1 MVTAARGR
9 TRGAST
15 IGCLFTLLILVA
27 ILYYGVDIGRIY
39 WNYYRLEDE
48 METSARF
55 ASTQRD
61 DEIIKH
67 LIGVSEDLGLPA
79 ESRRFIIQRS
89 QHPPLVTIKTTYR
102 VELELPFQ
110 RRTLVMRP
118 EASVRQ

>member
-55 ASTQRD
+55 ASSQPD
-61 DEIIKH
+61 
-67 LIGVSEDLGLPA
+67 GLPA

-89 QHPPLVTIKTTYR
+89 QHPPMVTIKTTYR

>member
-1 MVTAARGR
+1 MVTSARGR
-9 TRGAST
+9 NRGAST

-55 ASTQRD
+55 ASGETD
-61 DEIIKH
+61 DQIVKH

-79 ESRRFIIQRS
+79 ESRRFIIVRT
-89 QHPPLVTIKTTYR
+89 QHPNEVTIRTSYR
-102 VELELPFQ
+102 VELELPLQ
-110 RRTLVMRP
+110 RRTIKMQP
-118 EASVRQ
+118 EVTVRQ